1 MIFGRETSPLQR
13 VYKKG
18 NRNLRGIAQSEMPE
32 TLVNVLAKNN
42 KSRDTIV
49 AVIEAI
55 AHSAL
60 YVPNA
65 KQYAQMGVMK
75 DLVRIIS
82 EAHDFRSFV
91 VHISIEAIWNLIEVY
106 GQSAIET
113 MATEQEI
120 VLSIRRPFERV
131 LKEGYKLDDKCL
143 RNEICILINYV
154 VTSWASHKFF
164 LERETP
170 TD

>member
-1 MIFGRETSPLQR
+1 MIFGSETSPLQR
-13 VYKKG
+13 LYTNG
-18 NRNLRGIAQSEMPE
+18 NRNLRGLANSDMPE
-32 TLVNVLAKNN
+32 TLVNVLAQNT

-55 AHSAL
+55 AHSSL
-60 YVPNA
+60 FVPNA
-65 KQYAQMGVMK
+65 KKYAEMGIMK

-82 EAHDFRSFV
+82 DAQDFRSFV

-120 VLSIRRPFERV
+120 VLSLRRPF
-131 LKEGYKLDDKCL
+131 
-143 RNEICILINYV
+143 
-154 VTSWASHKFF
+154 
-164 LERETP
+164 
-170 TD
+170 